1 MRPIRLQ
8 MSGLQS
14 YRESQEIDFTQL
26 CDAGV
31 FGIFGPTG
39 SGKSSILDALTLAL
53 YGKVERAS
61 GGTQGIMNHAE
72 NTLAVSFTFELSHPT
87 GAVRYRV
94 DRQFK
99 RGSDVSVT
107 NTVSRFVR
115 LSGEEPVVLADKS
128 TDVTNRVHQVLGL
141 SMQDFTRAVV
151 LPQGKFAE
159 FLSLTGKDRRQMLQ
173 RLFHLEAYGD
183 HLSARVSGRLKEAD
197 GLLKQIAAEQ
207 QGLGDASEEA
217 LAQAGERLKEAAE
230 YAVVQRKLFQQ
241 ASARYEEMKQIVS
254 VQKDER
260 QTELELRKT
269 EEEEPGIRQ
278 REDNLKRA
286 EEAEKLR
293 PYVEHAEASAK
304 AEVEHRGRIAQA
316 RDRSSQAEVKLDT
329 ALQASEQAR
338 QELAGSEE
346 PLLIRLERLNQA
358 LEQERQLADLHKQ
371 CEGLKTSEEHLLSQ
385 LSAVKEA
392 FRKEQETKEKAL
404 GKQAELKE
412 ALKSVEVGYEQRSL
426 LQEAWDAK
434 RELDMQ
440 MRQLQELRQETGGRR
455 RTMEAGERELAV
467 RAGELT
473 AWTEH
478 FARWLGELGA
488 GRTEALQLRQRLAK
502 QEETAAA
509 LLQIR
514 KREDRERELRN
525 LAGKLAHEL
534 HEGQP
539 CPVCGAVEHPAPYRE
554 EEVEAEKTSPGAEE
568 CETLLRAIRE
578 AGMEADRHIFG
589 LDSLAKR
596 ALEHERAGTDHPQT
610 AANKSA
616 ANSASRDETDH
627 AAAEAALML
636 AEAAA
641 AVQADLELPPDKS
654 PVDSADR
661 TGKADGI
668 LEAVASSAAAE
679 SLAATAGI
687 RQGEAGISAG
697 EALRQLAAF
706 ERPQAETARVGRLAA
721 ELEAGFQALLKRLK
735 PLEAG
740 MQAAEAELRSQRAA
754 LQADETKAQAL
765 EQSIRGRAEAW
776 QKRFG
781 ARGLELEA
789 VEARLKQ
796 LGEQERQAEELR
808 GRIEKSIPFIDGVLA
823 KIEQLRTEAAE
834 LDKTALQ
841 LATKLQGLS
850 QLAAEKAQQLHDRV
864 GGEPVPRQIAT
875 AQAELDGLRT
885 RAEQTRL
892 AHEQARREQ
901 QEAAQALSAAEQ
913 AAASAAG
920 QLAEARDRLDR
931 ALKAS
936 SFADAD
942 AVRSAYVAE
951 AQRAEWSAEAR
962 VHREREQTLRSR
974 LAQLRE
980 QLAGRTVS
988 EEDWTGMLLELREAQ
1003 ERDEA
1008 ALAVRAKAERDCEEL
1023 QAKHEQWRRLEE
1035 RRSAQQTLHGRLAK
1049 LQSVLKANA
1058 FVEFLA
1064 EEQLMQVSRAASQR
1078 LGQLTRQ
1085 RYAIEVDSGGG
1096 FVIRDDGSG
1105 GVKRPV
1111 GTLSGG
1117 ETFLTSLAL
1126 ALALSAQIQL
1136 KGEVPLEFFFLDEG
1150 FGTLDQDL
1158 LDMVVTSLEKLHMDR
1173 LAVGVISH
1181 VPELRARLPRKLI
1194 VEPAE
1199 PSGRGSRVRLE
1210 LL

>member
-8 MSGLQS
+8 ISGLQS
-14 YRESQEIDFTQL
+14 YRETQEIDFTQL

-72 NTLAVSFTFELSHPT
+72 NTLAVSFTFELSHPA

-107 NTVSRFVR
+107 NTVSRFVE

-128 TDVTNRVHQVLGL
+128 TDVTSRVHQVLGL

-217 LAQAGERLKEAAE
+217 LAGAAERLKEASGHA
-230 YAVVQRKLFQQ
+230 AVQRKLFQQ
-241 ASARYEEMKQIVS
+241 ASARYEEMKQILS
-254 VQKDER
+254 VQKEER

-269 EEEEPGIRQ
+269 EEEESGIRR
-278 REDNLKRA
+278 REESLKRA

-293 PYVEHAEASAK
+293 PYVEHAETSAK
-304 AEVEHRGRIAQA
+304 AEAEHRGRIAQA
-316 RDRSSQAEVKLDT
+316 RERSLQAEVKLDT
-329 ALQASEQAR
+329 ALQASEIAR
-338 QELAGSEE
+338 QELADREE
-346 PLLIRLERLNQA
+346 PLLIRLEHLNQA

-371 CEGLKTSEEHLLSQ
+371 CDGLKASEEQLSAQ

-412 ALKSVEVGYEQRSL
+412 ALKKVEVGYEQRSL

-434 RELDMQ
+434 KELDMQ
-440 MRQLQELRQETGGRR
+440 KRQLRELRQESGDRR
-455 RTMEAGERELAV
+455 RTMEAGERELAA

-488 GRTEALQLRQRLAK
+488 GRTEARELRKQLAE
-502 QEETAAA
+502 QEEAAA
-509 LLQIR
+509 GLLRVR

-539 CPVCGAVEHPAPYRE
+539 CPVCGALEHPAPYRE
-554 EEVEAEKTSPGAEE
+554 AEDEADPASPGAEE
-568 CETLLRAIRE
+568 CESLLRAIRE
-578 AGMEADRHIFG
+578 AELAADRHVFG

-596 ALEHERAGTDHPQT
+596 ALEHERAGAHDPQT
-610 AANKSA
+610 AVFGAETESA
-616 ANSASRDETDH
+616 DETGH
-627 AAAEAALML
+627 AAAEAVRML

-641 AVQADLELPPDKS
+641 GVQAGLELLPEAYLAG
-654 PVDSADR
+654 SAGR
-661 TGKADGI
+661 VGRDGSN
-668 LEAVASSAAAE
+668 ETSVTAGTAAAE
-679 SLAATAGI
+679 SGAAGE
-687 RQGEAGISAG
+687 EAGISAG
-697 EALRQLAAF
+697 EALRQLAGF
-706 ERPQAETARVGRLAA
+706 KRLEAETGRMGRLAA

-740 MQAAEAELRSQRAA
+740 MQAAGAELRTQRAA
-754 LQADETKAQAL
+754 LQAEEAKAQAL
-765 EQSIRGRAEAW
+765 EQSIRGREEAW
-776 QKRFG
+776 QRQFG
-781 ARGLELEA
+781 AKGLELDA
-789 VEARLKQ
+789 VEARLKR
-796 LGEQERQAEELR
+796 LNEQERQAEELR

-864 GGEPVPRQIAT
+864 GDEPVPRQIAA
-875 AQAELDGLRT
+875 AQAELDVLRG
-885 RAEQTRL
+885 RAGQTRL

-920 QLAEARDRLDR
+920 QLSEALERLER
-931 ALKAS
+931 ALEAS
-936 SFADAD
+936 SFADAE
-942 AVRSAYVAE
+942 AVRGAYVAE

-962 VHREREQTLRSR
+962 RHREREQTLRSR

-988 EEDWTGMLLELREAQ
+988 EADWTGMLVELREAQ

>member
-107 NTVSRFVR
+107 NTVSRFVQ

-241 ASARYEEMKQIVS
+241 ASSRYEEMKQIVS

-293 PYVEHAEASAK
+293 PYVEHAETSAK
-304 AEVEHRGRIAQA
+304 AEAEHRGRIAQA

-329 ALQASEQAR
+329 ALQASERAR

-346 PLLIRLERLNQA
+346 PLLIRLEHLNQA

-371 CEGLKTSEEHLLSQ
+371 CEGLKTSEEQLLSQ

-392 FRKEQETKEKAL
+392 FRKERETKEKAL

-412 ALKSVEVGYEQRSL
+412 MLKSVEVGYEQRSL

-440 MRQLQELRQETGGRR
+440 LRQLQELRQETGGRR

-473 AWTEH
+473 AWTEQ

-502 QEETAAA
+502 QEEAAA
-509 LLQIR
+509 AALQIR

-525 LAGKLAHEL
+525 LAEKLAHEL

-554 EEVEAEKTSPGAEE
+554 EEEEAEKASPDAEE

-578 AGMEADRHIFG
+578 AGMETDRHVFG

-596 ALEHERAGTDHPQT
+596 ALEHERAGTDQASKP
-610 AANKSA
+610 AAQ
-616 ANSASRDETDH
+616 SASGDETGH
-627 AAAEAALML
+627 AAVEAALML

-641 AVQADLELPPDKS
+641 AVGADLELPPDKLT
-654 PVDSADR
+654 VGAADL
-661 TGKADGI
+661 TDGKDGI
-668 LEAVASSAAAE
+668 AAASAEVSE

-687 RQGEAGISAG
+687 RQGEAGISVG
-697 EALRQLAAF
+697 EALRNLASF
-706 ERPQAETARVGRLAA
+706 EGAQAETARVGRLAA
-721 ELEAGFQALLKRLK
+721 ELEAGFQALLRRLK
-735 PLEAG
+735 PLETG

-765 EQSIRGRAEAW
+765 EQSIRGREDAW
-776 QKRFG
+776 RKRFG
-781 ARGLELEA
+781 ARGLELDT

-864 GGEPVPRQIAT
+864 GGEPVPRQIAA
-875 AQAELDGLRT
+875 AQAELDALRT

-901 QEAAQALSAAEQ
+901 QEAARALSAAEQ

-920 QLAEARDRLDR
+920 QLAEAQERLDR

-951 AQRAEWSAEAR
+951 AQRVEWSAEAR
-962 VHREREQTLRSR
+962 RHREREQTLRSR

-980 QLAGRTVS
+980 QLAGRTVG
-988 EEDWTGMLLELREAQ
+988 EEDWTGMLHELREAQ

>member
-8 MSGLQS
+8 ISGLQS
-14 YRESQEIDFTQL
+14 YRETQEIDFTQL

-72 NTLAVSFTFELSHPT
+72 NTLAVSFTFELSHPA

-107 NTVSRFVR
+107 NTVSRFVE

-128 TDVTNRVHQVLGL
+128 TDVTSRVHQVLGL

-217 LAQAGERLKEAAE
+217 LAGAAERLKEASGHA
-230 YAVVQRKLFQQ
+230 AAQRKLFQQ
-241 ASARYEEMKQIVS
+241 ASVRYEEMKQILS

-269 EEEEPGIRQ
+269 EEEEPGIRR
-278 REDNLKRA
+278 REESLKRA

-293 PYVEHAEASAK
+293 PYVEHAETSAK
-304 AEVEHRGRIAQA
+304 AEAERRGRIAQA
-316 RDRSSQAEVKLDT
+316 KERSLQAEVKLDT

-338 QELAGSEE
+338 QELADREE
-346 PLLIRLERLNQA
+346 PLLIRLEHLNQA

-371 CEGLKTSEEHLLSQ
+371 CDGLKTSEEQLLAQ

-412 ALKSVEVGYEQRSL
+412 ALKKVEVGYEQRSL

-434 RELDMQ
+434 KELDMQ
-440 MRQLQELRQETGGRR
+440 KRQLQELRQETGVRR
-455 RTMEAGERELAV
+455 RTMEAGEGELAA

-488 GRTEALQLRQRLAK
+488 GRTEARELRKQLTE
-502 QEETAAA
+502 QEEAAA
-509 LLQIR
+509 GLLRVR

-539 CPVCGAVEHPAPYRE
+539 CPVCGALEHPAPYRE
-554 EEVEAEKTSPGAEE
+554 TEDGGEPASPGMEE
-568 CETLLRAIRE
+568 CESLLRVIRE
-578 AGMEADRHIFG
+578 AGLAADRHVFG

-596 ALEHERAGTDHPQT
+596 ALEHERAGTHDPSV
-610 AANKSA
+610 ALNESA
-616 ANSASRDETDH
+616 AVLGAGTGSTGETGH
-627 AAAEAALML
+627 AAAEAARML

-641 AVQADLELPPDKS
+641 GIQAEPELPPEAY
-654 PVDSADR
+654 PAGSAGGD
-661 TGKADGI
+661 GGAGSSEAAVIAD
-668 LEAVASSAAAE
+668 AE
-679 SLAATAGI
+679 SGAA
-687 RQGEAGISAG
+687 GEKAGISAE
-697 EALRQLAAF
+697 EALRQLAGF
-706 ERPQAETARVGRLAA
+706 KRLEAETGRMGRLAA

-740 MQAAEAELRSQRAA
+740 MQAAGAELRTQRAA
-754 LQADETKAQAL
+754 LQAEEAKAQAL
-765 EQSIRGRAEAW
+765 EQSIRGREEAW
-776 QKRFG
+776 QRQFG
-781 ARGLELEA
+781 ARGLELDA
-789 VEARLKQ
+789 VEAHLKRLN
-796 LGEQERQAEELR
+796 EQERQAEELR

-864 GGEPVPRQIAT
+864 GDEPVPRQIAA
-875 AQAELDGLRT
+875 AQTELDALRG
-885 RAEQTRL
+885 RAGQTRL

-920 QLAEARDRLDR
+920 QLSEALERLER
-931 ALKAS
+931 ALEPS
-936 SFADAD
+936 SFADAE
-942 AVRSAYVAE
+942 AVRGAYVAE

-962 VHREREQTLRSR
+962 RHREREQTLRSR

-988 EEDWTGMLLELREAQ
+988 EADWTGMLLELREAQ

-1035 RRSAQQTLHGRLAK
+1035 RRSTQQTLHGRLAK